1 MKSKI
6 IQRISKRIKTEIRVR
21 LPIKKSEKKNED
33 IIISLTSYP
42 LRYKTLFLVIRSL
55 LHQKIKASKIVLY
68 LYKGESE
75 EHPKKLLKLKRH
87 GFEIKLVDENLGP
100 HKKYF
105 YALQEYSDKVVIT
118 VDDDIIYPKTLVSDL
133 YNSYKKNSNCIIA
146 NRVHFITKDKAHKI
160 SSYNNWKKE
169 YTTETRPSH
178 NLIAIGCGGV
188 LYPPNIFPK
197 EVFNIVAIKK
207 YCLNAD
213 DIWLKFMELKNNI
226 KVLYSGS
233 KNYSPLCIRNTQE
246 TGLFHVNAELN
257 KNDIYIRNM
266 ENFTS
271 INMADFFD

>member
-1 MKSKI
+1 MKRKI
-6 IQRISKRIKTEIRVR
+6 IQRITKRIKNEIRVR
-21 LPIKKSEKKNED
+21 LPIKKAKKKNED

-42 LRYKTLFLVIRSL
+42 PRYKTLFLVIRSL
-55 LHQKIKASKIVLY
+55 LHQKIRASKIVLY
-68 LYKGESE
+68 LYKDEVE
-75 EHPKKLLKLKRH
+75 ELPKRLLKLKKH
-87 GFEIKLVDENLGP
+87 NFEIKLVDENLGP
-100 HKKYF
+100 HKKFF

-133 YNSYKKNSNCIIA
+133 YSSYKKNSNCIIA
-146 NRVHFITKDKAHKI
+146 NRVHFITKDNANKI
-160 SSYNNWKKE
+160 SSYNNWKREYKKE
-169 YTTETRPSH
+169 IRPSH
-178 NLIAIGCGGV
+178 SLIAIGCGGV

-197 EVFNIVAIKK
+197 EVFDIVAIKK

-233 KNYSPLCIRNTQE
+233 KNHSPLCIRNTQK

-271 INMADFFD
+271 INIADFF

>member
-1 MKSKI
+1 M
-6 IQRISKRIKTEIRVR
+6 QRISNRIKNEIRVR
-21 LPIKKSEKKNED
+21 LPIRKAKKKNED
-33 IIISLTSYP
+33 IVIALTSFP
-42 LRYKTLFLVIRSL
+42 PRYKTLFLVIRSL
-55 LHQKIKASKIVLY
+55 LHQKIRVSKIVLY
-68 LYKGESE
+68 LYKGEAE
-75 EHPKKLLKLKRH
+75 ELPKKLLKLKKH

-118 VDDDIIYPKTLVSDL
+118 VDDDIIYQKTLVSDL

-146 NRVHFITKDKAHKI
+146 NRVHFIIKDKAQKI

-169 YTTETRPSH
+169 YTIETMPSH
-178 NLIAIGCGGV
+178 SLIAIGCCGV

-197 EVFNIVAIKK
+197 EVFCIDAIKK

-233 KNYSPLCIRNTQE
+233 KNYLPLCIRNTQG
-246 TGLFHVNAELN
+246 TGLFHINTECN
-257 KNDIYIRNM
+257 KNDIYIKNIQ
-266 ENFTS
+266 NFTS
-271 INMADFFD
+271 INIADFLD

>member
-1 MKSKI
+1 MKI
-6 IQRISKRIKTEIRVR
+6 MQRISNRIKNEIRVR
-21 LPIKKSEKKNED
+21 LPIKKAKKKNED
-33 IIISLTSYP
+33 IVIALTSFP
-42 LRYKTLFLVIRSL
+42 PRYKTLFLVIRSL
-55 LHQKIKASKIVLY
+55 LHQKIRVSKIVLY
-68 LYKGESE
+68 LYKGEAE
-75 EHPKKLLKLKRH
+75 ELPKKLLKLKRH
-87 GFEIKLVDENLGP
+87 DFEIKLVDENLGP

-146 NRVHFITKDKAHKI
+146 NRVHFIIKDKAQKI

-169 YTTETRPSH
+169 YTIETMPSH
-178 NLIAIGCGGV
+178 SLIAIGCCGV

-197 EVFNIVAIKK
+197 EVFCIDAIKK

-233 KNYSPLCIRNTQE
+233 KNYLPLCIRNTQE
-246 TGLFHVNAELN
+246 TGLFHTNAERN
-257 KNDIYIRNM
+257 KNDIYIKSI

-271 INMADFFD
+271 INIADFLD